1 MKGTDMHWM
10 IQSFG
15 VFFYVAGVV
24 IMIAFSNTICD
35 AVSHYIDG
43 VFIFTLCMLLS
54 VMMVYKY
61 WDCEYS
67 FQLSLEPK

>member
-1 MKGTDMHWM
+1 
-10 IQSFG
+10 
-15 VFFYVAGVV
+15 
-24 IMIAFSNTICD
+24 MIAFSNTICD

-61 WDCEYS
+61 WDCESYA
-67 FQLSLEPK
+67 SLVRPHLARRRDR